1 MKRVILDDGLRVESY
16 DIIDLTK
23 PVSFLYE
30 KKKSARFLVVSS
42 ITVILSNIVKRSID
56 LFNIKRTSSY
66 RSTINKI
73 KR

>member
-1 MKRVILDDGLRVESY
+1 MKRVILDDGLRIESY

-30 KKKSARFLVVSS
+30 KKKFVKFLVVSS

-56 LFNIKRTSSY
+56 LFNIERTSLY
-66 RSTINKI
+66 QRSI
-73 KR
+73 K